1 MQDFDLL
8 ILGAGA
14 SGLFCAL
21 TAAQRGLK
29 VGVLEHM
36 PSPGKKILAS
46 GGGRANFTNLSVQA
60 QDFRS
65 LNPHFAKSALAQ
77 YPPKRFL
84 EWLDDG
90 GIEYHEKKLGQ
101 LFCNRGSK
109 AILDRLIEVNLKAGV
124 QVFTNAQGI
133 EVALATDPHRYKV
146 NSSQGDFAAPN
157 LVVATGG
164 LSYRVLG
171 ASDLGHQLARQF
183 GLKVTHTSP
192 ALVPFILP
200 GFTPLAGI
208 SLPVEIK
215 TLGRSFADDLLFTH
229 QGLSGPAILKAS
241 LFWDPGKEVE
251 VNLLPGL
258 NLAEE
263 LLDLKRGNP
272 QKSLFWALNQ
282 RLPERL
288 VLLWQ
293 EAGNWPLKP
302 DLQSFSQKELAH
314 VAAKINRWSFVPKGT
329 EGYIKAEVTQG
340 GVSTDELSS
349 KTLETKKHQGL
360 YFIGEVIDVTGL
372 LGGYNLHWAWASGF
386 AAGRAIK
393 I

>member
-1 MQDFDLL
+1 M
-8 ILGAGA
+8 
-14 SGLFCAL
+14 
-21 TAAQRGLK
+21 
-29 VGVLEHM
+29 
-36 PSPGKKILAS
+36 
-46 GGGRANFTNLSVQA
+46 
-60 QDFRS
+60 
-65 LNPHFAKSALAQ
+65 
-77 YPPKRFL
+77 
-84 EWLDDG
+84 
-90 GIEYHEKKLGQ
+90 
-101 LFCNRGSK
+101 
-109 AILDRLIEVNLKAGV
+109 
-124 QVFTNAQGI
+124 
-133 EVALATDPHRYKV
+133 
-146 NSSQGDFAAPN
+146 
-157 LVVATGG
+157 
-164 LSYRVLG
+164 
-171 ASDLGHQLARQF
+171 
-183 GLKVTHTSP
+183 
-192 ALVPFILP
+192 
-200 GFTPLAGI
+200 
-208 SLPVEIK
+208 
-215 TLGRSFADDLLFTH
+215 
-229 QGLSGPAILKAS
+229 
-241 LFWDPGKEVE
+241 E

-329 EGYIKAEVTQG
+329 EGYIKAEVTQEIVNG
-340 GVSTDELSS
+340 EGKILG
-349 KTLETKKHQGL
+349 KHQGL